1 VSAIDSIFA
10 YIAKQEGW
18 DSPDPTVVPRRLDNP
33 GDLEFAGQM
42 GATPIKVGNHVFA
55 KFPTAWQGIVAGYRQ
70 LYADI
75 AKGWTL
81 RQVIMSWAPPSENNS
96 EAYLQGVATGC
107 GISADTPLYSYV
119 VTAFALALKS

>member
-1 VSAIDSIFA
+1 MNVIDSVFA
-10 YIAKQEGW
+10 FIAKQEGW
-18 DSPDPTVVPRRLDNP
+18 DNPDPKVVPRRLDNP
-33 GDLEFAGQM
+33 GDITFAGQM

-81 RQVIMSWAPPSENNS
+81 RQVIISWAPPSENNS